1 MATKKAALHMG
12 LILEASSERWSRTP
26 FMLLA
31 LSLIYNMTWAKPE
44 HSRAQFPARK
54 CTCSVVLVCIANK
67 LGEADR
73 VRLQ

>member
-1 MATKKAALHMG
+1 
-12 LILEASSERWSRTP
+12 
-26 FMLLA
+26 MLLA